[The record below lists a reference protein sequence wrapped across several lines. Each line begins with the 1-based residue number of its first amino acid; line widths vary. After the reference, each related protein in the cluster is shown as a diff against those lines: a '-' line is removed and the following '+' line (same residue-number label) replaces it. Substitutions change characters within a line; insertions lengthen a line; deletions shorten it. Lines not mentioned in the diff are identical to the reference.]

1 MLDMADAKGVMSRT
15 GSKGFRALK
24 TLTDGVVTKFNMV
37 ALAVAAVFLV
47 LGNTEPA
54 KTEEPTTITPGETVE
69 LTQAHVVFDKPR
81 IEDGQVHVT
90 ATVLNTQDAAFSD
103 FQRTFTL
110 TKNGEPLP
118 FDQFSISPSLH
129 NGPVT
134 NANPGVP
141 FALDIIVDDVPGTV
155 LTINDLTVRKSSL
168 DMSYRWFDPTPVA
181 EMELA

>member
-54 KTEEPTTITPGETVE
+54 NTEEPATITPGETLE
-69 LTQAHVVFDKPR
+69 LTQAHVVFDEPR

-103 FQRTFTL
+103 FQQTFTL

-141 FALDIIVDDVPGTV
+141 FAIDIIVDDVPGTV
-155 LTINDLTVRKSSL
+155 LTLNDLTVRKSSL